1 MDQLRVSLVARRS
14 SDFSFLHCIHTD
26 SEAHLASYS
35 VDERALS
42 PGIKPQHEADQSPP
56 SGADVKNSLQL
67 CFCMSVWYGAS

>member
-1 MDQLRVSLVARRS
+1 
-14 SDFSFLHCIHTD
+14 
-26 SEAHLASYS
+26 